1 MKKDKRKG
9 RVIIVSAPSGSGKTS
24 IVKYILKHQPGLE
37 FSISATSR
45 QPRYGERHGVDYY
58 FLTADEFREKID
70 NNDFVEWEEVYENI
84 FYGTLRS
91 EIKRIWEKG
100 SHIIFDVD
108 VKGGISLKKEFGERA
123 ISLFIEPPS
132 IDELR
137 KRLMKRGTD
146 HPKEIEMRINKANE
160 EMADTVSFDEVII
173 NDNLDKACNEAFL
186 VCKGFLSDNG

>member
-9 RVIIVSAPSGSGKTS
+9 KVIIVSAPSGSGKTS
-24 IVKYILKHQPGLE
+24 IVKYILRHQPGLE

-45 QPRYGERHGVDYY
+45 QPRDGERHGVDYY
-58 FLTADEFREKID
+58 FLTADEFRGKID
-70 NNDFVEWEEVYENI
+70 NNDFVEWEEVYKNI

-100 SHIIFDVD
+100 NHIIFDVD

-137 KRLMKRGTD
+137 KRLMRRGTD

-160 EMADTVSFDEVII
+160 EMGDAVSFDEVII
-173 NDNLDKACNEAFL
+173 NDNLDKACNEALL